1 MDSEGGGGVR
11 VSGMALAGTSKRE
24 RERQRFKK
32 EAQSTLTKKHY
43 LSTNPK
49 PS

>member
-11 VSGMALAGTSKRE
+11 VSGMALAGTSKE